1 MKKYSQKSNSL
12 DQLDFSD
19 IDKEF
24 WKKINEEKMI
34 AQHRNDKEQQ
44 RGMKDGKAKFTK
56 HIY

>member
-1 MKKYSQKSNSL
+1 MSNPIL
-12 DQLDFSD
+12 DIAQ
-19 IDKEF
+19 INKEF

-34 AQHRNDKEQQ
+34 AQQRNTEEQQ